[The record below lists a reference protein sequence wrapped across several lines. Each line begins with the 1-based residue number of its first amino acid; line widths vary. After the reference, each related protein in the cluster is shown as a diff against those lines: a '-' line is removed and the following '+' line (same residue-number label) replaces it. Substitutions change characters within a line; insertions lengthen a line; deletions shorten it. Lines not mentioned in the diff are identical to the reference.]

1 LHDFFSSIVNVLSDF
16 FTVIHD
22 QGVSVVISNPNI
34 SYGVAIII
42 FTLIIRTMLL
52 PLNIKQMT
60 SQLKMSE
67 IQPELKKLQEKYKN
81 DPQKANIEVMK
92 FYKEKGVNPL
102 AGCLPLLIQM
112 PILFAMFWVFKGLFN
127 DINPKPS
134 FLWLNNLGAAE
145 QNLKIAGIDTYI
157 RILPILSGA
166 STYIS
171 STLIAVKGDSAQAKQ
186 TATMNIFMGIMLVF
200 MSWKMNAALVIYWII
215 GNLYQITQTYVMK
228 NYKKKSLEDA

>member
-1 LHDFFSSIVNVLSDF
+1 MQNFFNSIVNVLSDF

-52 PLNIKQMT
+52 PLNIKQMN

-127 DINPKPS
+127 DITPKPS

-145 QNLKIAGIDTYI
+145 QNLKIAGMNTYI

-200 MSWKMNAALVIYWII
+200 MSWNMNAALVIYWIV
-215 GNLYQITQTYVMK
+215 GNLYQITQTYIMK